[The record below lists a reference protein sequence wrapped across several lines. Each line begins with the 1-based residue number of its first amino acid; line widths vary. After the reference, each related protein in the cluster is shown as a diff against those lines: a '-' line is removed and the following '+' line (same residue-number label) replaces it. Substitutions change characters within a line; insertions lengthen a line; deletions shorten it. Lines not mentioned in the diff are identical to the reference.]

1 MHLSTHR
8 LSPGSFAASAFAR
21 STVAA
26 ALLLGT
32 GLLEPA
38 AAQSPAATSSPAATA
53 GPAPL
58 LNPSPSPT
66 AVVSVPTTKEDLIAV
81 AQAAGNF
88 KTFLRAVEAAGL
100 TGTLQKPGAYTVFA
114 PTDTAFSKLP
124 AGTLEDLLKPE
135 NKAKLV
141 ATLSYHIASGKYL
154 NADLLKLD
162 EVKTLQGTEVDVD
175 SPDGKLIEIDE
186 AKILGADV
194 EAANGVLHAIDSVLQ
209 P

>member
-1 MHLSTHR
+1 M
-8 LSPGSFAASAFAR
+8 
-21 STVAA
+21 
-26 ALLLGT
+26 
-32 GLLEPA
+32 
-38 AAQSPAATSSPAATA
+38 
-53 GPAPL
+53 
-58 LNPSPSPT
+58 
-66 AVVSVPTTKEDLIAV
+66 
-81 AQAAGNF
+81 
-88 KTFLRAVEAAGL
+88 
-100 TGTLQKPGAYTVFA
+100 
-114 PTDTAFSKLP
+114 
-124 AGTLEDLLKPE
+124 EDLLKPE

-194 EAANGVLHAIDSVLQ
+194 EAANGVLHAIDSVLL

>member
-1 MHLSTHR
+1 MSSNAHRFLPVPLAALVVPLS
-8 LSPGSFAASAFAR
+8 LS
-21 STVAA
+21 AA
-26 ALLLGT
+26 ALYLGSALFSPLDAQT
-32 GLLEPA
+32 PA
-38 AAQSPAATSSPAATA
+38 PAATSTPGATA
-53 GPAPL
+53 AL
-58 LNPSPSPT
+58 
-66 AVVSVPTTKEDLIAV
+66 AVASVAKDDLITT

-100 TGTLQKPGAYTVFA
+100 TNTLQKPGPYTVFA

-124 AGTLEDLLKPE
+124 AGALDEMLKPE

-141 ATLSYHIASGKYL
+141 ATLSYHIAAGKFT
-154 NADLLKLD
+154 NADLSKLD

-175 SPDGKLIEIDE
+175 TTADGKIIELDE

-194 EAANGVLHAIDSVLQ
+194 EASNGILHAIDTVLQ